1 MAPEGRR
8 RAVERRPRRSRPAR
22 RGRPG
27 TPEAASS
34 EQQQQQQQLLLP
46 LVLLLPSKAAAAAQ
60 RPAPGGAGEV
70 VRYFWSGE
78 SGVRGGASRESESC
92 RRFLLLS
99 PQFNPDVPVPSAS
112 ARLLLLLPCA
122 RCPADERRRQ
132 EEEEA
137 PLLLLLRCHRAF
149 SEAIDFCFF
158 LIFHSSEKLEDWGVQ
173 RVSSRSS
180 TRSLARARARAS
192 PVPTS
197 SEVCTYQPGARCNKK
212 AGERERERDG
222 FR

>member
-1 MAPEGRR
+1 M
-8 RAVERRPRRSRPAR
+8 
-22 RGRPG
+22 
-27 TPEAASS
+27 
-34 EQQQQQQQLLLP
+34 
-46 LVLLLPSKAAAAAQ
+46 LLLPSKAAAAAQ

-70 VRYFWSGE
+70 VRFFWSGE

-99 PQFNPDVPVPSAS
+99 PQFNPVPAPSAS

-197 SEVCTYQPGARCNKK
+197 SELCTYQPGARCNKK
-212 AGERERERDG
+212 AGERERERWLQVRWLQAIGLFDQRKQNVVRESLSLP
-222 FR
+222 FFCLSFQSPRYRKQTVP